1 MPETMVNTEEETSF
15 DIFEENDFQTDTEN
29 EDSSNEDNS
38 DKGEN
43 KKEVNSAENEEKEAE
58 TMLPVKFLGKEY
70 PIPEGEVKS
79 LAERLGIKEDDVITT
94 IQKGLNYDHAV
105 NNTPLHKQIA
115 KLAELNGKTPEE
127 YSKFLEQSIGQISLR
142 HEIDKVRKEYPELS
156 DEAVEIIAQKNVENS
171 ELANYKAA
179 KENEES
185 KKKQE
190 EQDRENLQAL
200 LAANKIELAK
210 LQASL
215 DASEQNAAE
224 QEKMINVLKVEVE
237 KAPVEFLNSLC
248 SKLRIEYLD
257 FMESDDMDMSV
268 DLGENFR
275 DQLRNVF
282 AICIKAGMK
291 F

>member
-29 EDSSNEDNS
+29 EDSNNEDNS

-43 KKEVNSAENEEKEAE
+43 KEEVNSAENKEKEAE

-142 HEIDKVRKEYPELS
+142 HEIDKVRKEYHELS

-190 EQDRENLQAL
+190 EQDRE
-200 LAANKIELAK
+200 KELAPYRAFHEK
-210 LQASL
+210 YPDVKEFPEEVAAMIGAGTDPTFAYELYNKNQKQINELTSENTELKQKQTNYYSSMGSSKDSASGN
-215 DASEQNAAE
+215 DDN
-224 QEKMINVLKVEVE
+224 
-237 KAPVEFLNSLC
+237 FLSG
-248 SKLRIEYLD
+248 
-257 FMESDDMDMSV
+257 FF
-268 DLGENFR
+268 GE
-275 DQLRNVF
+275 
-282 AICIKAGMK
+282 
-291 F
+291 